1 MRQAVKA
8 NYAQMIQD
16 CQGVW
21 WKRLLPVQAPYRWN
35 LRRLKLGR
43 TLDVGCG
50 LGRNL
55 AHLDGVG
62 IDPEQECVRIA
73 RSRGLSVFEPHEFTE
88 KPESFDSLLI
98 AHVLEHLPPI
108 DALNL
113 VRDHVPYVRRGGRVV
128 MITPQEWNFRSC
140 PTHINFADFAQ
151 LARIATELGLIIEK
165 KYSFP
170 FPRWAAN
177 IFKYNEFVV
186 VARKP

>member
-1 MRQAVKA
+1 MNARYSQI
-8 NYAQMIQD
+8 IQD

-21 WKRLLPVQAPYRWN
+21 WKRLLNVQAPYRWN

-55 AHLDGVG
+55 AHLEGVG
-62 IDPEQECVRIA
+62 IDSEKECVSIA
-73 RSRGLSVFEPHEFTE
+73 RARGLTVYEPHEFSE
-88 KPESFDSLLI
+88 EPESFDSLLI
-98 AHVLEHLPPI
+98 AHVLEHLSPA

-113 VRDHVPYVRRGGRVV
+113 VRDYLPFVKPDGRIVI
-128 MITPQEWNFRSC
+128 ITPQEWNFRSH
-140 PTHINFADFAQ
+140 PTHINFVDFTQ
-151 LARIATELGLIIEK
+151 IDHIAEELGLSVEK
-165 KYSFP
+165 RYSFP

-186 VARKP
+186 VARKASA